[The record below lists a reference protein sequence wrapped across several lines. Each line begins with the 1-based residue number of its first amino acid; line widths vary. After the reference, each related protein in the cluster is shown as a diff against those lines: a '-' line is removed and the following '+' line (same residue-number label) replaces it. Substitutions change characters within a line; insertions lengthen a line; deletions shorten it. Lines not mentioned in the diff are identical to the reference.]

1 VSGDPSTDF
10 AQWYAGSYARINRAV
25 TLAVGD
31 PGLAEEATAEAFARA
46 LVHWRKV
53 KDANRPDAWVYR
65 VALNEV
71 RSRFRRRRL
80 EQRWLDRQQEGYAR
94 PPQEPETAL
103 WHAVAQLAP
112 RARIAV
118 ALRYIADLPEAEV
131 AEAMG
136 ITRGTAAATL
146 HKARARL
153 TELLTEAGLDERTM
167 S

>member
-1 VSGDPSTDF
+1 MTGDPSTDF
-10 AQWYAGSYARINRAV
+10 TQWYAGSYARINRAV

-31 PGLAEEATAEAFARA
+31 SGLAEEATAEAFARA
-46 LVHWRKV
+46 LVNWRTV
-53 KDANRPDAWVYR
+53 KAASRPDAWVYR

-80 EQRWLDRQQEGYAR
+80 EQRWVERQQAGHFQ
-94 PPQEPETAL
+94 PPQEPETGL
-103 WHAVAQLAP
+103 WQAVAQLAP
-112 RARIAV
+112 RARTAI

-131 AEAMG
+131 ATAMG
-136 ITRGTAAATL
+136 ITRGATAATL

-153 TELLTEAGLDERTM
+153 TQLLAAAGLDERTM